1 MSSMQKTLSFRSA
14 IQKFAS
20 RDSDAWTFS
29 GYASKFN
36 GVDAHGDTIAPGA
49 FSKVLSDIEAGR
61 ADMPKMLLNH
71 NKYELPVGKWLSFS
85 QTDEGL
91 LGEGEL
97 TKGNPNSQAIHAGM
111 RHGTVDGLSVSMG
124 LNQGDYEEQKAGRLL
139 IKNVAKLLEVSVVTF
154 PADGQA
160 KIDLATVKSAL
171 DSFGR
176 LAEIE
181 DYLRDAR
188 GFSRA
193 EAKAT
198 VSAIKR
204 IASQSESDE
213 ATALPD
219 SVRDLIIANTINLA
233 LN

>member
-1 MSSMQKTLSFRSA
+1 MQKTLSFRSA

-20 RDSDAWTFS
+20 GDSDAWTFS

-36 GVDAHGDTIAPGA
+36 GLDSYGDTIAPGA
-49 FSKVLSDIEAGR
+49 FNKVLSDIEAGR

-71 NKYELPVGKWLSFS
+71 NRYELPVGKWLSFS
-85 QTDEGL
+85 ETGEGL

-97 TKGNPNSQAIHAGM
+97 TKGNPNSPAIRAGM
-111 RHGTVDGLSVSMG
+111 QHGTVDGLSIGFG
-124 LNQGDYEEQKAGRLL
+124 LNKDDYEDQKSGGIL
-139 IKNVAKLLEVSVVTF
+139 IKNVAKLFEVSVVTF
-154 PADGQA
+154 PADSQA
-160 KIDLATVKSAL
+160 KIDLATVKSTL

-193 EAKAT
+193 EAKAM